1 VVFRYGEP
9 IPTAETRGRAAR
21 EELDRRVRAAMLA
34 LLPEREPR
42 LPRRRPLR
50 FIGDVLTG
58 PADLERRRAELGE

>member
-1 VVFRYGEP
+1 V
-9 IPTAETRGRAAR
+9 RGREAR
-21 EELDRRVRAAMLA
+21 EALDSVVREAMQA

-50 FIGDVLTG
+50 FLGDMLTG